1 MESCNHEKAQTANEV
16 GSSSYSEDE
25 FETIYCTNKNMDET
39 NVYESPFADKF
50 KMTEEDGRCLQP
62 DPLQELAA

>member
-1 MESCNHEKAQTANEV
+1 MLIQ
-16 GSSSYSEDE
+16 
-25 FETIYCTNKNMDET
+25 NMDDS
-39 NVYESPFADKF
+39 NIYESPFADKF

>member
-1 MESCNHEKAQTANEV
+1 
-16 GSSSYSEDE
+16 
-25 FETIYCTNKNMDET
+25 MDET
-39 NVYESPFADKF
+39 DIYQSQFSDKF